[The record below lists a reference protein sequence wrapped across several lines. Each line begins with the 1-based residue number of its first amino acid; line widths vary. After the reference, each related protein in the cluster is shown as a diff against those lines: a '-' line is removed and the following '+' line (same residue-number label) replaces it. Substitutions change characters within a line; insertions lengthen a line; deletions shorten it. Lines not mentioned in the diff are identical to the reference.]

1 MKEERVVSMVWM
13 VWMKRKKEERVV
25 CMVCMVEVDTRKVRC
40 GIQLAAIVVS
50 ETTLKL
56 NVGQTL
62 SKGRRTEEGDIA
74 EEGMVGEGKVVVR
87 REEEE
92 REGRWDVIYVII
104 QTISLAIALTICF
117 VHLSTLLP
125 STTLHSHPLPV

>member
-1 MKEERVVSMVWM
+1 MECIECMAEVV
-13 VWMKRKKEERVV
+13 
-25 CMVCMVEVDTRKVRC
+25 TRKVRC
-40 GIQLAAIVVS
+40 GIAAIVAS

-56 NVGQTL
+56 NAGQ
-62 SKGRRTEEGDIA
+62 SKGRRRTGEVDIV

-104 QTISLAIALTICF
+104 QTISSAIALTICF
-117 VHLSTLLP
+117 VHLPTLLP
-125 STTLHSHPLPV
+125 STKPHSHPLTV